1 MHGYYRKRETG
12 FDRIK
17 IVAGAVVIFAIII
30 IVRLVSLQIVDHEK
44 YKAFAQSQQVTTTID
59 PATRGKI
66 FVKGNKSGDDTLV
79 AENVMLYLLY
89 LDPNPYNE
97 KEFDDVID
105 REYLAKNLAPILY
118 DHMCGE
124 GALHNKKDETCEDRV
139 MEFSKA
145 VQQEELENT
154 LQSSAEEEEAPV
166 EVTVKKTTVI
176 AAKTPEELQKML
188 EQALLAKASSR
199 EVSFVPL
206 TYTKDP
212 AILEAAKNLNL
223 PGIVSGDGI
232 VYGNPLEVQRDA
244 NGNIYPEYKKVAD
257 MFNIPFDSF
266 ELKMSRRLSRYV
278 YLVRRLTPDTKEK
291 LDALVNKEKQCPQLY
306 ASPEK
311 KKDLLSPNEEI
322 CQKLRKNATG
332 KYVKNFYG
340 IATRVENWRNYP
352 EEDLAAQ
359 VLGFLNFEKQGNY
372 GIEEEFDNQLRGY
385 DGQIKIESDPMG
397 RLIASNLKAE
407 QIKDRQDG
415 MDIYLTVD
423 RVVQQNVQEMLERTV
438 KNTRANSGQ
447 AIIMDPYEG
456 KIIAM
461 AQYPTFNPNYFGE
474 AYEMEKT
481 LSDPGKGIPMFV
493 KDEKGEYKEVPEN
506 QRSGI
511 PRNVEKYVYKNRIG
525 PGAFYNSAVQGTYEP
540 GSIFKPLIMAAG
552 IDSGE
557 ITPNT
562 IYRDNGELKVDEFTI
577 RNVSEKCLGTH
588 DMVNVL
594 NNSCNI
600 GMSFIA
606 QKLGKALMYKYI
618 INFGFAERT
627 DVELPGEAKGKVF
640 PYEEWSN
647 ARLFNAAFGQG
658 LTVTPLQMA
667 SAYSALA
674 NGGILLS
681 PKLVEKTVYHP
692 GEKEVIPAKKEGRRV
707 VAKETADT
715 LTAMLTSVAENGG
728 SKNAKVDGYYI
739 AGKTGTAQ
747 IASSSGGYEQEG
759 VGATIGSFAGY
770 LPADKPMFVIVT
782 KIDRPRTTQ
791 WADQS
796 AAPLFKE
803 IGAFLMKY
811 YNVPAER

>member
-12 FDRIK
+12 FDRLK
-17 IVAGAVVIFAIII
+17 VVAGAVLVFAVIII
-30 IVRLVSLQIVDHEK
+30 ARLVSLQIVEHEK
-44 YKAFAQSQQVTTTID
+44 YTAFAQSQQVTTTID

-66 FVKGNKSGDDTLV
+66 FVKANKSGDDTLV

-89 LDPNPYNE
+89 LDPNPYND
-97 KEFDDVID
+97 KEFDDRID

-118 DHMCGE
+118 EHMCGE
-124 GALHNKKDETCEDRV
+124 GALHNKQGETCEDRV
-139 MEFSKA
+139 NEFSKA
-145 VQQEELENT
+145 IQKEELDSAIEENT
-154 LQSSAEEEEAPV
+154 DEDAVVEEKPV
-166 EVTVKKTTVI
+166 TKKTTATV
-176 AAKTPEELQKML
+176 AKKPEELLAMIEK
-188 EQALLAKASSR
+188 ALLMKASNR

-206 TYTKDP
+206 MYTNDP

-223 PGIVSGDGI
+223 PGIVAGQGI
-232 VYGNPLEVQRDA
+232 VYGNPLEVRRDE
-244 NGNIYPEYKKVAD
+244 NGNVTSEYQKVAE
-257 MFNIPFDSF
+257 MFNIPYDSF
-266 ELKMSRRLSRYV
+266 QLRMSRRLSRYV
-278 YLVRRLTPDTKEK
+278 FLVRRLTPETKEK
-291 LDALVNKEKQCPQLY
+291 IDALVNKERSCPQLY
-306 ASPEK
+306 ANPEK
-311 KKDLLSPNEEI
+311 REGLISADEEV
-322 CQKLRKNATG
+322 CQKLRKTDAG
-332 KYVKNFYG
+332 KMVRNFYG

-352 EEDLAAQ
+352 EEDMAAQ
-359 VLGFLNFEKQGNY
+359 VVGFLNFEKQGNY
-372 GIEEEFDNQLRGY
+372 GIEEEYDNKLRGY

-415 MDIYLTVD
+415 VDVYLTID
-423 RVVQQNVQEMLERTV
+423 RVVQQNVQEMLQRTV
-438 KNTRANSGQ
+438 VNTRANSGQ
-447 AIIMDPYEG
+447 AIVMDPYEG

-461 AQYPTFNPNYFGE
+461 AQYPTFNPNYYGE
-474 AYEMEKT
+474 AYAMEKT
-481 LSDPGKGIPMFV
+481 NTDPGKGIPMFI
-493 KDEKGEYKEVPEN
+493 KDERGEYKEVPEN
-506 QRSGI
+506 QRSSI
-511 PRNVEKYVYKNRIG
+511 PVSVEKFVYKNKVG
-525 PGAFYNSAVQGTYEP
+525 PGSFYNSIVQGTYEP

-562 IYRDNGELKVDEFTI
+562 LYRDTGELKVDEFTI
-577 RNVSEKCLGTH
+577 RNVSQNCLGTH

-594 NNSCNI
+594 NFSCNI

-606 QKLGKALMYKYI
+606 QQLGKALMYKYI

-647 ARLFNAAFGQG
+647 ARHFNAAFGQG

-667 SAYSALA
+667 VAYSALA

-681 PKLVEKTVYHP
+681 PMLVEKVVYHP
-692 GEKEVIPAKKEGRRV
+692 GSKEVPTQKREGRRV
-707 VAKETADT
+707 IAKETADT
-715 LTAMLTSVAENGG
+715 LTAMLTAVAEEGG

-747 IASSSGGYEQEG
+747 IASSSGGYEDG
-759 VGATIGSFAGY
+759 VGSTIGSFAGY
-770 LPADKPMFVIVT
+770 LPADKPMFVIIT
-782 KIDRPRTTQ
+782 KIDRPRSTQ